1 MHDAIM
7 LENAGIAATA
17 IITEQFVLT
26 VQAMA
31 QASGRPDLPFA
42 VIPHPISHNDDAEL
56 RAKAAS
62 AVQQCVAIL
71 TQPSQLPQTR
81 GPHARAGC

>member
-7 LENAGIAATA
+7 VEKTGIAATA
-17 IITEQFVLT
+17 IITDRFVLA

-31 QASGRPDLPFA
+31 QVSGRPDLPFA

-71 TQPSQLPQTR
+71 TQPVGGPQTM
-81 GPHARAGC
+81 GPYE

>member
-1 MHDAIM
+1 MHDAIVV
-7 LENAGIAATA
+7 EKTGIAATA
-17 IITEQFVLT
+17 IITDRFVLT

-31 QASGRPDLPFA
+31 QVSGRPDLPFA

-71 TQPSQLPQTR
+71 TQPSRAPETR
-81 GPHARAGC
+81 GPHE

>member
-1 MHDAIM
+1 MHDAI
-7 LENAGIAATA
+7 LIEQTGIAATA
-17 IITEQFVLT
+17 IITDQFVLT

-62 AVQQCVAIL
+62 AVQQCVAML
-71 TQPSQLPQTR
+71 TQPS
-81 GPHARAGC
+81 RAP

>member
-7 LENAGIAATA
+7 VENTGIAASA
-17 IITEQFVLT
+17 IITDRFVLT
-26 VQAMA
+26 AQAMA
-31 QASGRPDLPFA
+31 HVSGRPDLPFA

-56 RAKAAS
+56 RTKAAS

-71 TQPSQLPQTR
+71 TQPSRAPQTM
-81 GPHARAGC
+81 GPHE

>member
-7 LENAGIAATA
+7 VEHTGIAATA
-17 IITEQFVLT
+17 IITDRFVPT
-26 VQAMA
+26 A
-31 QASGRPDLPFA
+31 QAVARVSGRPGLPFG

-56 RAKAAS
+56 RTKAAS

-71 TQPSQLPQTR
+71 TQPSRVPQTM
-81 GPHARAGC
+81 GSHE

>member
-1 MHDAIM
+1 MHDAM
-7 LENAGIAATA
+7 LIEKTGIAATA
-17 IITEQFVLT
+17 IITDRFVLT

-56 RAKAAS
+56 RVKAAS

-71 TQPSQLPQTR
+71 TQP
-81 GPHARAGC
+81 

>member
-1 MHDAIM
+1 MHDAIVV
-7 LENAGIAATA
+7 EHTGIAATA
-17 IITEQFVLT
+17 IITDRFVLT

-31 QASGRPDLPFA
+31 QVSGRPHLPFA

-56 RAKAAS
+56 RAKAAL

-71 TQPSQLPQTR
+71 TQPSRAPQPR
-81 GPHARAGC
+81 GPHE

>member
-7 LENAGIAATA
+7 VEKTGTAATA
-17 IITEQFVLT
+17 IITDRFVP
-26 VQAMA
+26 AA
-31 QASGRPDLPFA
+31 QATAQVSGRTGLPFA

-56 RAKAAS
+56 HAKAAL

-71 TQPSQLPQTR
+71 TQPSRAPQTM
-81 GPHARAGC
+81 GPHA

>member
-1 MHDAIM
+1 MHDAM
-7 LENAGIAATA
+7 LIEKTGIAATA
-17 IITEQFVLT
+17 IITDRFVLT

-56 RAKAAS
+56 RVKAAS
-62 AVQQCVAIL
+62 AVQQWPLVVLCHL
-71 TQPSQLPQTR
+71 
-81 GPHARAGC
+81 

>member
-7 LENAGIAATA
+7 VENTGIAATA
-17 IITEQFVLT
+17 IITDPFVLS

-31 QASGRPDLPFA
+31 QVSGRPDLRSA

-56 RAKAAS
+56 HAKAAS
-62 AVQQCVAIL
+62 AVQQCVEIL
-71 TQPSQLPQTR
+71 TGCAAATADR
-81 GPHARAGC
+81 G

>member
-7 LENAGIAATA
+7 LENTGIAASA
-17 IITEQFVLT
+17 IITDRFVLT

-31 QASGRPDLPFA
+31 QVSGRPDLPFA

-56 RAKAAS
+56 HAKAAS

-71 TQPSQLPQTR
+71 TQPSHIPETR
-81 GPHARAGC
+81 GPQECAG

>member
-1 MHDAIM
+1 MHDAIIV
-7 LENAGIAATA
+7 EQTGIAATA
-17 IITEQFVLT
+17 IITDHFVPA

-31 QASGRPDLPFA
+31 QVSGRPGFPCA

-62 AVQQCVAIL
+62 AVRQCVAIL
-71 TQPSQLPQTR
+71 TQPSAVP
-81 GPHARAGC
+81 